1 MIGGAYSFILSLS
14 LLLTTRLPPL
24 PLQICTEE
32 YGSKE
37 GFGKENR
44 ADQERILLK

>member
-1 MIGGAYSFILSLS
+1 MSGGAYPFILSLS
-14 LLLTTRLPPL
+14 LPLTKRLPPL

-32 YGSKE
+32 YGSKG
-37 GFGKENR
+37 GFGKEVR